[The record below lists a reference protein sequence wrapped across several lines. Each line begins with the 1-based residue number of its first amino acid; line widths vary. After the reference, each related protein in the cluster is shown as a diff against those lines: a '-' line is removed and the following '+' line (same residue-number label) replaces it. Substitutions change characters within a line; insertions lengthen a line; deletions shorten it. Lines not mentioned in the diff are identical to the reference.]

1 MAREKA
7 DYRTNLLRIEG
18 MFPGE
23 GMLTVSQVAKWLKCD
38 RHKVTALIGRGRL
51 TAVNIGS
58 GRQNASWRV
67 SVESLA
73 RFSS

>member
-7 DYRTNLLRIEG
+7 DYRANIVRIEE
-18 MFPGE
+18 MFPGD
-23 GMLTVSQVAKWLKCD
+23 GMLTVAQAAKWLKCD
-38 RHKVTALIGRGRL
+38 RHKVTSLITRGRL
-51 TAVNIGS
+51 AAVNVSS
-58 GRQNASWRV
+58 GKRNSVWRV